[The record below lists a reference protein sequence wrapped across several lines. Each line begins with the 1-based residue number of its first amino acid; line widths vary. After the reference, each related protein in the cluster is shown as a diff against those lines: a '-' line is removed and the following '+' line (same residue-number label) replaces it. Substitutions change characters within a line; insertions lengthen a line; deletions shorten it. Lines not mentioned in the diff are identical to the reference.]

1 MLIFNSIKAVLASVL
16 LVSLSTVTGCSN
28 PEPQQQLIQVKRGGV
43 TYTSTSINEAMV
55 KQAIAGSKF
64 EVVTR
69 GDSIVIVMPV
79 NTSFNAKRHDVL
91 LPVTLT
97 PLTKIAKL
105 VKQDTSS
112 VIIIVGHT
120 DGSGEVAANNELSLK
135 RAKSVGSVFNVAGLS
150 RKQVFSTG
158 VGSNQPLTT
167 NSTTKGREQN
177 RRVELIIAQKQ
188 NRELSTLADLYAVT
202 NYQKNN

>member
-1 MLIFNSIKAVLASVL
+1 MPILNSMKAVMASVL
-16 LVSLSTVTGCSN
+16 LTSLLTATGCSS
-28 PEPQQQLIQVKRGGV
+28 PEPQQQVIQVKRGGV

-64 EVVTR
+64 VMETR

-79 NTSFNAKRHDVL
+79 NASFNAKRQDVL

-112 VIIIVGHT
+112 VVVIVGHT
-120 DGSGEVAANNELSLK
+120 DDTGGAAVNNELSLK

-150 RKQVFSTG
+150 RRQVFSTG

-167 NSTTKGREQN
+167 NKTSKGREQN
-177 RRVELIIAQKQ
+177 RRVELIIVQKQ
-188 NRELSTLADLYAVT
+188 DRDIATLANLYAVT

>member
-1 MLIFNSIKAVLASVL
+1 MKAVMASVL
-16 LVSLSTVTGCSN
+16 LTSLLTATGCSS
-28 PEPQQQLIQVKRGGV
+28 PEPQQQVIQVKRGGV

-64 EVVTR
+64 VMETR

-79 NTSFNAKRHDVL
+79 NASFNAKRQDVL

-105 VKQDTSS
+105 VKQDTNS
-112 VIIIVGHT
+112 VVVIVGHT
-120 DGSGEVAANNELSLK
+120 DDTGGAAVNNELSLK
-135 RAKSVGSVFNVAGLS
+135 RAKSVGSVFNVAGLP
-150 RKQVFSTG
+150 RRQVFSTG
-158 VGSNQPLTT
+158 VGSNQPITT
-167 NSTTKGREQN
+167 NKTSKGREQN
-177 RRVELIIAQKQ
+177 RRVELIIVQKQ
-188 NRELSTLADLYAVT
+188 DRDIATLANLYAVT

>member
-1 MLIFNSIKAVLASVL
+1 MPIFNSMKVVTVGVL
-16 LVSLSTVTGCSN
+16 LTSLLTVTGCSN
-28 PEPQQQLIQVKRGGV
+28 PEPQQQVVEVKRGGV

-64 EVVTR
+64 EMETR

-79 NTSFNAKRHDVL
+79 KASFNAKRQDVL

-105 VKQDTSS
+105 VKQDSNS
-112 VIIIVGHT
+112 VVVIVGHT
-120 DGSGEVAANNELSLK
+120 DDTGGAAVNNELSLK
-135 RAKSVGSVFNVAGLS
+135 RAKSVGSVFNVAGLPG
-150 RKQVFSTG
+150 RQVYSTG

-167 NSTTKGREQN
+167 NKTAKGREQN
-177 RRVELIIAQKQ
+177 RRVELIIVQKQ
-188 NRELSTLADLYAVT
+188 DRDIATLANLYAVT
-202 NYQKNN
+202 NYQNNN